1 MSTSSSPPQ
10 WGTDYVRTISPYVG
24 GRPIAEVAREIGMD
38 ATRIVKLASNEN
50 PLGMSAAARQ
60 AIVDALAESPRYP
73 DNDSHALRQALAEH
87 LGLPA
92 EWIVLG
98 HGSSDILEMAAR
110 ALLSEGDSCVYSQ
123 YGFIVYPLAVQQ
135 AGARHIVV
143 PASHYGHDLPAMA
156 AAIEPSTRLVFVAN
170 PNNPTGTLAS
180 AETVAAFLQR
190 VPPNVVVVLDEA
202 YVEYLDPALRTD
214 SIALLRKHP
223 NLVISRTFSKA
234 YGLAGLRIGYAAA
247 HPALADVL
255 NRVRS
260 AFNTSTVAQAA
271 ALAALADTDVAQPLL
286 FAVQVAL
293 VAALRS
299 AGIEAAAHVGHTVGE
314 VAAAEGKDSVDAFFD
329 LIRDALAAG
338 QDVKLSNFGNF
349 QLRNKAQ
356 RPGRNPRTGEIIPID
371 ARRVVTFHPSQKFKE
386 QLQSQLSDEA

>member
-1 MSTSSSPPQ
+1 MTTANAAAPK
-10 WGTDYVRTISPYVG
+10 WGTGYVRTISPYVG

-38 ATRIVKLASNEN
+38 EAGIVKLASNEN
-50 PLGMSAAARQ
+50 PLGMSPAARQ
-60 AIVDALAESPRYP
+60 AIVDALTQTPRYP
-73 DNDSHALRQALAEH
+73 DNDGYALRQELAAH

-92 EWIVLG
+92 DWIVLG

-110 ALLSEGDSCVYSQ
+110 ALLSESDSCVYAQ
-123 YGFIVYPLAVQQ
+123 YGFIVYQLAVQQ

-143 PASHYGHDLPAMA
+143 PARDYGHDLPAMA

-180 AETVAAFLQR
+180 PEAVAAFLQR
-190 VPPNVVVVLDEA
+190 VPPDVVVMLDEA
-202 YVEYLDPALRTD
+202 YVEYLDPSLRSD

-223 NLVISRTFSKA
+223 NLVVSRTFSKA

-271 ALAALADTDVAQPLL
+271 ALAALADADFLQRAVEINRAGMAQLTAAFDELGLHYLPSHGNFLL
-286 FAVQVAL
+286 VRMGHDEQAGGRIG
-293 VAALRS
+293 AALLKQGVIVRPVGNYGLGPWLRIS
-299 AGIEAAAHVGHTVGE
+299 VGLEAENARCIEALGSALGAH
-314 VAAAEGKDSVDAFFD
+314 
-329 LIRDALAAG
+329 
-338 QDVKLSNFGNF
+338 
-349 QLRNKAQ
+349 
-356 RPGRNPRTGEIIPID
+356 
-371 ARRVVTFHPSQKFKE
+371 
-386 QLQSQLSDEA
+386 